1 MDENILTIVITSIT
15 VLFGAGAWK
24 FYEFLIRNKREK
36 QKEDLKEQTVYRDD
50 LKARVQRLE
59 DDKDACSNNLLE
71 ISKELA
77 ALKVKIEFIEKENDR
92 LLRK

>member
-24 FYEFLIRNKREK
+24 FYEFLIRNKRDK

-50 LKARVQRLE
+50 LKARVQKLE
-59 DDKDACSNNLLE
+59 DDKDTCTNTLLE
-71 ISKELA
+71 ISTELA

-92 LLRK
+92 LLRR